1 LPIYKVSKDRW
12 KWRKKTEVSHP
23 ILKREEEEQPDSPLW
38 INGKLGNP
46 PIQEV
51 RRERPEREVQVR
63 TQRFIHARVT
73 EWKKC
78 SAVGSGLRVE
88 SLQMRGKLL

>member
-1 LPIYKVSKDRW
+1 MPIYKVSKDRW

-23 ILKREEEEQPDSPLW
+23 ILKREEEEQPDSSLW

-51 RRERPEREVQVR
+51 RRERPEREVRVR
-63 TQRFIHARVT
+63 TQRFGGVHGGRTSPGTGRGLSGRT
-73 EWKKC
+73 EPGQ
-78 SAVGSGLRVE
+78 S
-88 SLQMRGKLL
+88 